1 MEMVSLVDF
10 VKSGEVFEKIEWI
23 YDQIVS
29 DFDFGNLEWF
39 VKINNFLDFKRIDKS
54 KKTLFILDKL
64 LYENIDDFWDIK
76 NFCILDM
83 NFGISSFGNKISIS
97 NIEPTSVINQNIDI
111 YEPCDL
117 ISFLHCLEFEG
128 KNYIRINDYHLP
140 LNFSDDNEVKEF
152 VDLTNKWFDG
162 DNLTLITTG
171 SMLPE
176 IVRTAHL
183 LNENGLFPSIWVLN
197 KLNIDLNSI
206 DFGSKN
212 IVFVLDLIKSDLYER
227 YIKDKLKNF
236 NIKFIYPNYSKISTV
251 LDEYRY
257 QDVLFDSESLFELIK
272 NN

>member
-10 VKSGEVFEKIEWI
+10 VRSGEIFEKIEWI

-39 VKINNFLDFKRIDKS
+39 VKINNFLDFKKIDKS

-64 LYENIDDFWDIK
+64 LYNNIDDFWDIK
-76 NFCILDM
+76 GFCILDM
-83 NFGISSFGNKISIS
+83 NFGINSFGNKLGISKF
-97 NIEPTSVINQNIDI
+97 EPVSLINQNINI
-111 YEPCDL
+111 YDPCDL
-117 ISFLHCLEFEG
+117 MSFLYYLGLEG
-128 KNYIRINDYHLP
+128 KNYIRINNYHLP

-162 DNLTLITTG
+162 DNLILITTW

-183 LNENGLFPSIWVLN
+183 LNENGLLPSIWVLN
-197 KLNIDLNSI
+197 KLNIDLNPVS
-206 DFGSKN
+206 FNSKN
-212 IVFVLDLIKSDLYER
+212 IIFVIDLIKSDLYEKF
-227 YIKDKLKNF
+227 IKDKLKNF
-236 NIKFIYPNYSKISTV
+236 NIKFIYSNYSKISTV

-257 QDVLFDSESLFELIK
+257 QNVLFDSKSLFELIK